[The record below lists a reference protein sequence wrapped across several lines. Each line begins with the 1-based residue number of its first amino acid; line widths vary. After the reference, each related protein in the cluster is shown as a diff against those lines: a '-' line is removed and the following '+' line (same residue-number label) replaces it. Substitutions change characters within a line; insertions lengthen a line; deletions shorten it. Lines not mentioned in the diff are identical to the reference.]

1 MLTEKT
7 HTNQN
12 YEGRKERRGR
22 RVETKSTS
30 LDALIAPVP
39 LNADQLNL
47 DL

>member
-12 YEGRKERRGR
+12 YEGEVGR

-30 LDALIAPVP
+30 LDALIAPMH